1 MEMNKE
7 KIEAI
12 NKSYKATV
20 NNHDEFKLSIL
31 NSSLKGTLIF
41 KGNWEICGLSDLS
54 TMIEELTQLRDIIE
68 TETGIKF

>member
-1 MEMNKE
+1 MKMNEE

-20 NNHDEFKLSIL
+20 HNQDEFKLNIL
-31 NSSLKGTLIF
+31 SSLKGTSVF
-41 KGNWEICGLSDLS
+41 RGNWEICSLSDLS
-54 TMIEELTQLRDIIE
+54 TMIEELTQLRDVIE